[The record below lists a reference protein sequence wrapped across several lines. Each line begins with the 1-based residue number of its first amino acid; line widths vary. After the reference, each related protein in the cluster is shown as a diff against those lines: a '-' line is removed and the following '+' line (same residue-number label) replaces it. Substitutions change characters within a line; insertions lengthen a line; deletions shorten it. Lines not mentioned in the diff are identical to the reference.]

1 MVYEKNA
8 YCFLV
13 PSFPPRKPPAGV
25 QYTFLCSR
33 NLLAEVRQTFLKSRK
48 LPADNESLSWRQE
61 PLPL

>member
-13 PSFPPRKPPAGV
+13 PSFPPRKPLSTPQHAFLNARNILAG
-25 QYTFLCSR
+25 
-33 NLLAEVRQTFLKSRK
+33 VRQTFLKSRK